1 LNKKLRSIHLNGNYG
16 GALGGSAFAKGLE
29 GNKHLREV
37 HLHGNAMGN
46 EGARELMMGLMT
58 HKGTFCWYV
67 LADCRNIV
75 LVLWILWVGP
85 IQLIIRGIFDNLD
98 HSLLPKYRED
108 YNAGHWKQQHWFKR
122 SIPCCRIHQKGQKCA
137 MVESVYE

>member
-1 LNKKLRSIHLNGNYG
+1 MSHNCC
-16 GALGGSAFAKGLE
+16 AFDKQ
-29 GNKHLREV
+29 EV

-67 LADCRNIV
+67 QADCRNYCISIR
-75 LVLWILWVGP
+75 ILWVGP
-85 IQLIIRGIFDNLD
+85 IQLSIRGIFDNLD

-122 SIPCCRIHQKGQKCA
+122 SIPCCRIHQKDQKCA
-137 MVESVYE
+137 VVESVHE

>member
-46 EGARELMMGLMT
+46 EGARELMMGLMA
-58 HKGTFCWYV
+58 HKGMFCWYV
-67 LADCRNIV
+67 QADCRNIV
-75 LVLWILWVGP
+75 LV
-85 IQLIIRGIFDNLD
+85 
-98 HSLLPKYRED
+98 
-108 YNAGHWKQQHWFKR
+108 
-122 SIPCCRIHQKGQKCA
+122 
-137 MVESVYE
+137 